1 MTKSFVF
8 RRCFAFGLAF
18 IVLVF
23 GSAVVFAQKDNRK
36 DTSAN
41 FIYYQRCIFIK
52 MQVNDTEDL
61 LFLLDTGAS
70 ASAIDLQMAEKL
82 NLSFSGTSK
91 IEGTTGVIEAKN
103 TLLKKLSFG
112 KATAKNL
119 SIPARNLKGSL
130 VPPGMRLDGIVGYDF
145 LRFFSVHIDF
155 LNRTIAFS
163 PKAAKVSE
171 KGQIVS
177 IPFALD
183 NGIPRL
189 KAILNDSLAADFR
202 LDTGASI
209 FETSD
214 IYLNITENTWER
226 LTALDSELKPERYFR
241 GGGIGTEV
249 KLPVTRIK
257 SFTIGT
263 ISFPKPFV
271 IVQPKLGYF
280 ARLNAVGFISNN
292 LLEKFSPVTIDY
304 IKPNLYLNGK

>member
-1 MTKSFVF
+1 MTK
-8 RRCFAFGLAF
+8 GLAIQIGF
-18 IVLVF
+18 AISLAFVVLVL
-23 GSAVVFAQKDNRK
+23 GSPVVLAQKENRK

-52 MQVNDTEDL
+52 MQANETEDL

-70 ASAIDLQMAEKL
+70 ASAIDLQTAEKL
-82 NLSFSGTSK
+82 KLSFRGTSK

-145 LRFFSVHIDF
+145 LRFFSVQIDF
-155 LNRTIAFS
+155 LNRIISFS
-163 PKAAKVSE
+163 PKAE
-171 KGQIVS
+171 KDSANRQITS
-177 IPFALD
+177 IPFTLD

-189 KAILNDSLAADFR
+189 KAILNGSLAADFR

-226 LTALDSELKPERYFR
+226 LIALDPELKPERYFR
-241 GGGIGTEV
+241 AGGIGKEV
-249 KLPVTRIK
+249 KLPVARIK
-257 SFTIGT
+257 SFAIGA

-271 IVQPKLGYF
+271 IVQPQLGYF
-280 ARLNAVGFISNN
+280 ARLGAVGFISNN

-304 IKPNLYLNGK
+304 IKHNLYLHGK